1 MRIVIAPDKFK
12 GSLSAGEAAA
22 AIARGL
28 RAELA
33 ALGAPAAEI
42 LELPMADGG
51 EGTLDAAIAAGFEA
65 HGLTASGPLGAP
77 VWCRIALRAGS
88 PGEAIVELAEA
99 SGLKHLAA
107 DKRDALR
114 AHTFGTG
121 ELIRRALD
129 LGAERIVLAIG
140 GSASTDG
147 GTGMLA
153 ALGARFLDAAGSE
166 LPLGGG
172 ALAELAEIDLAGLD
186 PRIARTEFVL
196 ASDVDNPLTGP
207 NGAAAVFGPQKGAS
221 PADVKLIDAALAK
234 LARVARD
241 AEAAQATRVA
251 QTTRVAGSAAAR
263 PPAQAA
269 KPHERK
275 TDQAAVARQA
285 ATPDQPHRIDP
296 ALAPGSGAAG
306 GVGFAALAFLGAA
319 RRPGAEFVGELLG
332 VAEAIAIADLVIT
345 GEGSFDA
352 QSLAGKAPAWV
363 ARVSRQRGA
372 TAVLACGRLDAT
384 VAERQAAGFAAAYPL
399 TAEAASERDSIER
412 AAVHLEAAARKI
424 ARHHLAVEPGD

>member
-51 EGTLDAAIAAGFEA
+51 EGTLDVAIAAGFEA
-65 HGLTASGPLGAP
+65 HGLAASGPLGAP
-77 VWCRIALRAGS
+77 VLCRIALRAGS

-221 PADVKLIDAALAK
+221 PADVKLLDAALAK

-251 QTTRVAGSAAAR
+251 QTTRVAGSAPAR

-269 KPHERK
+269 KPHGRK
-275 TDQAAVARQA
+275 VDHA
-285 ATPDQPHRIDP
+285 ATPDRPHRIDP

-332 VAEAIAIADLVIT
+332 VAEAIAAADLVIT

-363 ARVSRQRGA
+363 ARVARQRGA